1 MRSIL
6 EKALIALLNEDKAK
20 ADALFHDFILERSR
34 QIHESL
40 RQGEDFVLDESWEQE
55 LAIDEMFTE
64 ADLEDEVIVSADEA
78 GAEQAEA
85 GDDAG
90 VESEEAE
97 AGEEQAEA
105 GEGSE
110 EAGEETIE
118 DRVDDIEAELQRLSA
133 EFSELVGDA
142 DEGEAEEVTEAT
154 IEVTDGDTVVHIDTE
169 EASEGAVSDSMASDD
184 FSDEEF
190 AQLGESII
198 DELERVDVKG
208 DVEGLTSGEKVAVD
222 TASRVASKPSDKRV
236 AGEPVRIK
244 SEKRSGFER
253 EAAPKSDTFKA
264 RRNTLK
270 SATDDL
276 KASSKEGD
284 ASAELNKLGDDKTAQ
299 AGLFDKKI

>member
-90 VESEEAE
+90 VESEEA
-97 AGEEQAEA
+97 
-105 GEGSE
+105 
-110 EAGEETIE
+110 GEETIE

-169 EASEGAVSDSMASDD
+169 EASEGAVSDLMASDD